1 MALIR
6 KFRSESTNVEATKVC
21 LNTDKFVSISEV
33 KSEILKMK
41 ETNYQLKNSVLIL
54 TRSSDEMRREAVKQQ
69 STISLLKKTHKD
81 ILEKKD
87 EELANQRIAVT
98 AQRVAQDALTK
109 ALNIIIKEQQDTASL
124 TDELLLETRNDLT
137 SSKAEAAKLG
147 EELKTLRAELL
158 MRENDMCQMEELY
171 EKQKRSLQKIHRK
184 EVQTLTDG
192 FEQEIQER
200 NERERFLQEMII
212 RKNAEI
218 KEVKKEMA
226 TMKDIHGEEVK
237 ALKESILQ
245 LNKDRDD
252 KERLL
257 QQTILLKNEE
267 VAALRRNMK
276 AEKDIHEEELKE
288 LQQTIHLDSLFV
300 KDLMTVSSKIE
311 CEELERMTKIM
322 DALESELNNCK
333 LVDAQVI
340 IDDEQRMREEM
351 RESMTSQERSCNMLQ
366 QELNEARMALELAE
380 RDRKRM
386 RNVTEALESECDEV
400 KCKLDQSETKLQIM
414 KEDGE
419 RLLSELNSMKT
430 TLLKSWVDRNNETKI
445 MEDRLYSVKAEREIF
460 KVLATAKRNKED
472 EEEQI
477 TSNEHMERSR
487 HHHQE
492 QARYMGQAWQEATS
506 GPCYFYTPDRNHHH
520 HPG

>member
-1 MALIR
+1 MDILILCLSLDEFMTVANMR
-6 KFRSESTNVEATKVC
+6 QEFLRMRSTNSHLKDSVRVLNDNNMKMRQEAHHQKLMMTSMMKDHE
-21 LNTDKFVSISEV
+21 NIVS
-33 KSEILKMK
+33 MK
-41 ETNYQLKNSVLIL
+41 EEEIRVIRMKATA
-54 TRSSDEMRREAVKQQ
+54 RS
-69 STISLLKKTHKD
+69 
-81 ILEKKD
+81 
-87 EELANQRIAVT
+87 
-98 AQRVAQDALTK
+98 VAQDVISRS
-109 ALNIIIKEQQDTASL
+109 LNTIIKEQQDTASL
-124 TDELLLETRNDLT
+124 TEELLLETSNDLT
-137 SSKAEAAKLG
+137 SSRAEAAKLR
-147 EELKTLRAELL
+147 EELNTLKAEILK
-158 MRENDMCQMEELY
+158 REDDLCQREELY
-171 EKQKRSLQKIHRK
+171 EKQKRSLQKIHLK
-184 EVQTLTDG
+184 EVQALTEG

-200 NERERFLQEMII
+200 NKRERFLQEMIA

-218 KEVKKEMA
+218 KEVKKEMV
-226 TMKDIHGEEVK
+226 TMNDIHEEEVK
-237 ALKESILQ
+237 ALKESFLQ
-245 LNKDRDD
+245 VTKDRDD

-267 VAALRRNMK
+267 VASLRKDMT
-276 AEKDIHEEELKE
+276 ASKDIHEEEVKE
-288 LQQTIHLDSLFV
+288 LQQTVHLDSLFV

-311 CEELERMTKIM
+311 SEELERVRKDKETLEYEHNLTK
-322 DALESELNNCK
+322 ARLEE
-333 LVDAQVI
+333 
-340 IDDEQRMREEM
+340 
-351 RESMTSQERSCNMLQ
+351 
-366 QELNEARMALELAE
+366 
-380 RDRKRM
+380 
-386 RNVTEALESECDEV
+386 
-400 KCKLDQSETKLQIM
+400 SETKLESLE
-414 KEDGE
+414 KDGE